1 MACASFFDAR
11 LDDVG
16 YRAIVA
22 QVDDLRTKLLQ
33 ETPHDVDGS
42 VVSVK
47 ERGCSDHA
55 GTGLR
60 RAGDA
65 SCVLRMRSNRATWS
79 VPTVRG
85 GQQEVQMPAS
95 PDDFKAALGRFASG
109 VTAADTRR
117 RGVRPR

>member
-1 MACASFFDAR
+1 MQGPNLVGDDDTATPTEDFDGSAVVLVQQGDHVPKELVVTALIRADCDGVCVLFDAR

-47 ERGCSDHA
+47 ERGCGDHA
-55 GTGLR
+55 GTGL
-60 RAGDA
+60 
-65 SCVLRMRSNRATWS
+65 
-79 VPTVRG
+79 
-85 GQQEVQMPAS
+85 
-95 PDDFKAALGRFASG
+95 
-109 VTAADTRR
+109 
-117 RGVRPR
+117 